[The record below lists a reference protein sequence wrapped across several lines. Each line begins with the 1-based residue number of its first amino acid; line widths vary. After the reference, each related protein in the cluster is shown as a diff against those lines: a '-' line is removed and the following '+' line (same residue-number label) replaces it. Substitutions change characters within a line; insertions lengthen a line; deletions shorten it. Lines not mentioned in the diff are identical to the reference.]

1 MEYFTESCL
10 QPIMLKATETK
21 ALYDHE
27 GEEAVGERR
36 KIINKG
42 KEEVSNFLPLGP
54 RSMGMYK

>member
-27 GEEAVGERR
+27 EEEAVGERR

-42 KEEVSNFLPLGP
+42 KEEHRSDVAVSK
-54 RSMGMYK
+54 SQY